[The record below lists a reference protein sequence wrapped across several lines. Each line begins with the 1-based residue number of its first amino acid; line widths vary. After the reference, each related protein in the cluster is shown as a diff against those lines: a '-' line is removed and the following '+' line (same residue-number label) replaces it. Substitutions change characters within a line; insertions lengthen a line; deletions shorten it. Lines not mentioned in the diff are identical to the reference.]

1 MPFYTLID
9 NKSKEEI
16 EIMVSHNE
24 MQAMVDTGKWTLKL
38 STPKF
43 VSQVGSTMRKA
54 GSEWH
59 DHLDRIKKKS
69 GKGNTVNT

>member
-9 NKSKEEI
+9 NKTKKEVEM
-16 EIMVSHNE
+16 MVSHNE
-24 MQAMVDTGKWTLKL
+24 MKAMVDTGDWTLKL

-54 GSEWH
+54 GSEWNN
-59 DHLDRIKKKS
+59 HLSNIKKNS
-69 GKGNTVNT
+69 GRGNTVNT